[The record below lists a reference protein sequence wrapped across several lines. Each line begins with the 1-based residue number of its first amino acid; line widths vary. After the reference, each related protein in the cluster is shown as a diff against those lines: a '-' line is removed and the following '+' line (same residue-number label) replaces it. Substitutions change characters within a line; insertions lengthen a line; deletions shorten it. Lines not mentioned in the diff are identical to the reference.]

1 MSKNQI
7 HESLKDLA
15 TPINTLKYLDKN
27 ARKGDIKAI
36 KRSYEQFGQRKPIV
50 ATKDGTVIAGNHQL
64 QSAKELGWDKIAV
77 VFTNDDELTAKA
89 FALAD
94 NRTSELGGY
103 DKDFLAEMLSAV
115 ESDEEMF
122 KATGFTE
129 KDIAELI
136 EVGTKQH
143 GKLQEVFV
151 VPPFSVLDTRQGYWQ
166 DRKKAWANLIKD
178 GETRNSVLADED
190 SLIGSINDGTSII
203 DPVLCEAVCK
213 WFGIE
218 NGSSFDCF
226 AGDTGFGYVSSY
238 LGHKF
243 TGIEL
248 RKEQCDY
255 NNQSMSSAGFTNSKY
270 ICDDGQNVSKHIEE
284 SSQDFLFSCP
294 PYYDLEV
301 YSDLKNDASN
311 QESYKDFISILN
323 NAFTNAIKCLKEDRF
338 ACIVVGDIRDKKGYY
353 YNFISDIKNIFIEN
367 GLGLYNEL
375 VLVNALGTAPQRASN
390 SMKNRKVVKVHQNIL
405 VFYKGD
411 PTNIKNN
418 YPELNI
424 TIKEENI
431 AS

>member
-27 ARKGDIKAI
+27 ARKGYIGAI

-143 GKLQEVFV
+143 GKLHEVFV

-166 DRKKAWANLIKD
+166 DRKKAWNNLIGNASDTK
-178 GETRNSVLADED
+178 ENVLTSGED
-190 SLIGSINDGTSII
+190 SLLSTINEGSSNF
-203 DPVLCEAVCK
+203 DPVLAELIMRWFCIKGGKVLDAFGGEQTKGVVAGELGLQYSAVE
-213 WFGIE
+213 I
-218 NGSSFDCF
+218 
-226 AGDTGFGYVSSY
+226 
-238 LGHKF
+238 
-243 TGIEL
+243 
-248 RKEQCDY
+248 RKEQVELNNLQTSKY
-255 NNQSMSSAGFTNSKY
+255 NNVKYFLGDSNNIDELIKERDFNLCFTS
-270 ICDDGQNVSKHIEE
+270 
-284 SSQDFLFSCP
+284 P

-301 YSDLKNDASN
+301 YSKNDMSALG
-311 QESYKDFISILN
+311 SYEEFMQQYENI
-323 NAFTNAIKCLKEDRF
+323 FTKCYEMLADNSF
-338 ACIVVGDIRDKKGYY
+338 MVVKVGEIRDKQTGEYR
-353 YNFISDIKNIFIEN
+353 NFVGDNISLFKRIGFTY
-367 GLGLYNEL
+367 YNEL
-375 VLVNALGTAPQRASN
+375 TLVNAYGTAPQRAN
-390 SMKNRKVVKVHQNIL
+390 RMMKTRKMVKLHQNIL
-405 VFYKGD
+405 VFYKG
-411 PTNIKNN
+411 NIKNIN
-418 YPELNI
+418 KVYHEIEVDSSVNGL
-424 TIKEENI
+424 
-431 AS
+431 